1 LAKHEYS
8 SYIDG
13 CGKSTLV
20 RSGGQGRWRWRRQSQ
35 SRPQCGGSRALAP
48 CLGVRAHGTGFSVVE
63 LHFVTFHRDQTEAGF
78 GDLFLLGFFWHVVYH
93 GRCLSVSVVLACG
106 ARM

>member
-1 LAKHEYS
+1 MARHEYS

-20 RSGGQGRWRWRRQSQ
+20 RSGGQGRWRWHRQSQ

-48 CLGVRAHGTGFSVVE
+48 CLGVRAHGTGLSVVE
-63 LHFVTFHRDQTEAGF
+63 LPFVTFHRDQTEAGL
-78 GDLFLLGFFWHVVYH
+78 GDLFLLGFFSHGMYHVPLRRSFYFTV
-93 GRCLSVSVVLACG
+93 
-106 ARM
+106 